1 VRAGQ
6 REWPGFLAW
15 WALASSYCKIR
26 PLFKLL
32 AAEYTI
38 FGGKARFAEY
48 AKVDKRIGEK
58 KSVPSALV
66 RPYAVPDKEGKE
78 KYNLPKVQKDT
89 FLKSVSKADIANFML
104 DAAKDDQWDGSP
116 GVLLGGAKS

>member
-1 VRAGQ
+1 M
-6 REWPGFLAW
+6 
-15 WALASSYCKIR
+15 
-26 PLFKLL
+26 

-38 FGGKARFAEY
+38 FGGKGRFAEY
-48 AKVDKRIGEK
+48 AKADKRLVEK

-89 FLKSVSKADIANFML
+89 FLKLISSADLIKYML
-104 DAAKDDQWDGSP
+104 NAATGDQWDGRP
-116 GVLLGGAKS
+116 AVPLLIAKL